1 MKLADVLYKDSIISD
16 LKSKSKTEVLK
27 EFSSYVSKVL
37 QNLNSEKIYETL
49 IEREKLCSTAIDEG
63 VAIPHCKFGGVT
75 NFIAVFGRSKGGI
88 DFESLDGKPTQLF
101 ILILSPDNSSGDHIK
116 VLARVSK
123 IFKNSETRSR
133 LMKASSNDEIY
144 NILIDE
150 DDKF

>member
-1 MKLADVLYKDSIISD
+1 MKLADVLNKDSIIPD
-16 LKSKSKTEVLK
+16 LTSKSKTEVLR

-63 VAIPHCKFGGVT
+63 VAIPHGKFGGIT
-75 NFIAVFGRSKGGI
+75 NIIAAFGRSEGGVE
-88 DFESLDGKPTQLF
+88 FESLDGNPTKLF
-101 ILILSPDNSSGDHIK
+101 ILILSPDNSSGNHIK

-123 IFKNSETRSR
+123 IFKKPETRSR
-133 LMKASSNDEIY
+133 LMEAKSNDEIY